1 VREPRPEVWRPIVDL
16 FDKSGETASA
26 PLIWQ
31 ANRFQ
36 AIHIPLAMVGELR
49 RAREVLT
56 KARLAAELLGLAE
69 DIFTV
74 KTYTFVPV
82 RDFIA
87 INDEMLAALDKG
99 QLWDGMP
106 LPPAQTENPPVP
118 KLPNTTA

>member
-1 VREPRPEVWRPIVDL
+1 
-16 FDKSGETASA
+16 
-26 PLIWQ
+26 
-31 ANRFQ
+31 
-36 AIHIPLAMVGELR
+36 MVGELR
-49 RAREVLT
+49 RAREALN

-99 QLWDGMP
+99 QLWDGMNLP
-106 LPPAQTENPPVP
+106 DPPAPAPEPPTEPRI
-118 KLPNTTA
+118 